1 MRETASAIFL
11 MRPLLPCPYRRAD
24 EMNGLDT
31 CFFQGQFKTEIEFGR
46 IDTDENVRPLRKQMI
61 PEMVVD
67 TLDFTIVRQNLEQ
80 AVDGKLFHRPVA
92 DEIVFRHLWATDA
105 VHQCIGQLGTSA
117 DSRLAPS
124 KSPDVSPATMAIDLK
139 TPLPICDNDGNDLRP
154 IT

>member
-1 MRETASAIFL
+1 
-11 MRPLLPCPYRRAD
+11 
-24 EMNGLDT
+24 MNGLDT

-105 VHQCIGQLGTSA
+105 VHQCIGQLGTKRRQQVGSQQIA
-117 DSRLAPS
+117 GRFTCYHGYRSQNP
-124 KSPDVSPATMAIDLK
+124 
-139 TPLPICDNDGNDLRP
+139 TPYL
-154 IT
+154 